1 MKEVKEFS
9 KSYVLVST
17 LYVVLGGVLLAWPDI
32 SMKMIGY
39 VLGFSLLI
47 IGFTYG
53 IVYFTRDNLAGV
65 LQLDLVIGIVAAAFG
80 IFILLNQDFLPT
92 VFPIAMG
99 IILLL
104 GSVLKIQNAVSMKRL
119 QFRRWYIC
127 LIFALILAALGG
139 VLLVNPFT
147 SDRWLALYIGACLIL
162 DGVVNLVAMSLIVA
176 RMKKLEKEQ
185 KNAPTP
191 VKDFTGETVEPSEV
205 IIDQVIEDHGEEQE
219 MKKKTGL
226 IKWGRK

>member
-1 MKEVKEFS
+1 MREVKEFG
-9 KSYVLVST
+9 KSYVFVST

-39 VLGFSLLI
+39 VLGFSMLV

-53 IVYFTRDNLAGV
+53 IIYFTRDNLAGI
-65 LQLDLVIGIVAAAFG
+65 LQFDLVIGIVTAAFG
-80 IFILLNQDFLPT
+80 IFILLNQDFLPA

-104 GSVLKIQNAVSMKRL
+104 GSVLKIQNSISMKRL
-119 QFRRWYIC
+119 KFRKWYIC
-127 LIFALILAALGG
+127 LLFALILAALGV

-162 DGVVNLVAMSLIVA
+162 DGLVNLVAMSLIVA
-176 RMKKLEKEQ
+176 RMKKLAKQQPET
-185 KNAPTP
+185 AP
-191 VKDFTGETVEPSEV
+191 VEEFSGETVEPADL
-205 IIDQVIEDHGEEQE
+205 IIDQAEEGTAE
-219 MKKKTGL
+219 ESKKKTGL